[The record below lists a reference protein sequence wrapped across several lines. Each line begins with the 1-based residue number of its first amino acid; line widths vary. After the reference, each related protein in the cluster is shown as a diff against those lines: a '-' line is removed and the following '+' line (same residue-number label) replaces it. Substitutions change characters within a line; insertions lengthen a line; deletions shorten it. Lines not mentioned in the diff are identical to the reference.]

1 MRTMAILTG
10 TFFTLLGV
18 QNLWCAEET
27 SCDQIRNFSQERLH
41 AVSSTQFELNKLQ
54 FNCKLLPT
62 SGLQFLIA
70 TTPNPIETRLGLWF
84 DREVES
90 IQSAADSVGLRFQSA
105 WIPWDADL
113 LRDQT
118 DLDQRQK
125 QLQEKKKVEKEP
137 GLLLFGADKHASEAP
152 PLKDLVVLLVPETP
166 TGGIDTEVFCDAV
179 NIVVAETIEG
189 YTIPV
194 MGPNFSGSF
203 ASLAKILDGPAE
215 AGVDK
220 KACDG
225 AAKIRMI
232 SGSVMS
238 TKAWQEAFGKPSDG
252 HPVTQYHT
260 MVHDTELLWEIMDT
274 RLSPWKEESSER
286 PRVAILSE
294 SETRYG
300 GEQLSHQPS
309 QRLLLRYPRGI
320 SRLRNA
326 YSDQELKAATGG
338 QQQPSFRN
346 LLTFRI
352 FDAGPATDSTPVFAK
367 NQTPLSEDAV
377 VEAIARTLR
386 DEQIDMA
393 GILATDPFDAL
404 FIARYLRDA
413 CPNVRLFTL
422 DSDLLWVR
430 GAQDFPF
437 TGILAIT
444 TYPLMELNQ
453 RWTNLLNPQ
462 GGPTRKLF
470 PSRASE
476 GIYNAT
482 RSLLLGMG
490 DADARKD
497 SDHRQLAEYFDPLEG
512 CAGVAD
518 IREQCKTPPVWVT
531 VVSRDGYW
539 PIAVA
544 DPDSKLGSSPDSQL
558 LSWKSGDNNSQLS
571 CLPIPRLWQFLFAL
585 LTGFIVV
592 YSACLIVSLGRR
604 GQQRALAGWGI
615 WPREEGW
622 LARLCYLSISSLSLL
637 ALYAVYTAPMF
648 ALNRNEHSDYP
659 AVAGASMLLLLA
671 ASLAAVWKA
680 CLGPHHKRNGKDP
693 WHYGIL
699 ATAGVYVAILIW
711 ALVHLFF
718 LTDGQNHERF
728 FFAFRSMHLSSG
740 VAPIAPVLF
749 LLAGFFCWGK
759 VHLTRLA
766 LLHDRVPWLPQ
777 LGTCMEAEALEHER
791 KQLEGLVRDPLP
803 FHWRTLGAFAIIV
816 LIWNY
821 LASSLRSFEVWP
833 YERLVV
839 LSLSILYALL
849 FLTWGRIMAIWAK
862 FHLFLESLERHPI
875 RFAFSALPREETW
888 SPIFHASA
896 GKRSYSAEVHVRD
909 GLKVL
914 SEYLPPAL
922 EEAARKYNHQLEMV
936 LKRATAGLR
945 VPWSAHRDL
954 GERLGEV
961 DNLLIEILQPH
972 WDSGEWETAPAAKPP
987 RNQGD
992 SSDDHEDARPET
1004 SPWPADDPGRVAQ
1017 AMIAFQIISYIRY
1030 TLHQVRNLIYF
1041 VMVGF
1046 VLSMVALY
1054 SYPFQAPRT
1063 ITTFITIMFLVFAG
1077 GIVLVM
1083 AQADRDRILS
1093 RITNTTPGAL
1103 NSGFFKRLIIYLGL
1117 PLVTVVGSQVP
1128 SWGRFL
1134 FSWVQPA
1141 LEALK

>member
-1 MRTMAILTG
+1 MAILTG

-18 QNLWCAEET
+18 ENLWSAEET
-27 SCDQIRNFSQERLH
+27 SCDQIRNFAEQRLH
-41 AVSSTQFELNKLQ
+41 AVSSTPFDLNKLQ

-125 QLQEKKKVEKEP
+125 QLQEKEKVEREP
-137 GLLLFGADKHASEAP
+137 GLLLFRAEKHPSEAP
-152 PLKDLVVLLVPETP
+152 HLQDLVVLLVPETP
-166 TGGIDTEVFCDAV
+166 TGGIDTKVFCDAV
-179 NIVVAETIEG
+179 DIVVAETTQG
-189 YTIPV
+189 HPIPV

-203 ASLAKILDGPAE
+203 ASLAKILAGPVE
-215 AGVDK
+215 AGGDK

-225 AAKIRMI
+225 AAKLRMI
-232 SGSVMS
+232 SGSATS

-252 HPVTQYHT
+252 HPVTEYHT
-260 MVHDTELLWEIMDT
+260 MVHDTDLLWRMMDT
-274 RLSPWKEESSER
+274 RLAAWETEWSER
-286 PRVAILSE
+286 PRMAILSE

-300 GEQLSHQPS
+300 GDQPS
-309 QRLLLRYPRGI
+309 QNLSQPLLLRYPRGI

-386 DEQIDMA
+386 DEQINMA

-453 RWTNLLNPQ
+453 RWTNLHQDPQ

-490 DADARKD
+490 AADPPQD
-497 SDHRQLAEYFDPLEG
+497 SDHRQLAEYFNPLEG
-512 CAGVAD
+512 CAGGAD
-518 IREQCKTPPVWVT
+518 TREACKTPPVWVT

-544 DPDSKLGSSPDSQL
+544 DPDSNPDSKVDFKADSQL
-558 LSWKSGDNNSQLS
+558 LSWKSGDNQSQLS
-571 CLPIPRLWQFLFAL
+571 CLPIPRLWRFLFAL
-585 LTGFIVV
+585 LTGFIVF
-592 YSACLIVSLGRR
+592 YSACLIASLGRH
-604 GQQRALAGWGI
+604 GQKRALAGWGV

-622 LARLCYLSISSLSLL
+622 LARLCYLSISSVSLA

-648 ALNRNEHSDYP
+648 ALNRNEPSDYP
-659 AVAGASMLLLLA
+659 AVAGASMLLLLS
-671 ASLAAVWKA
+671 ASLAPILKA
-680 CLGPHHKRNGKDP
+680 CFGPHHKRNGKLDP

-699 ATAGVYVAILIW
+699 AIAGVYVAILIW
-711 ALVHLFF
+711 ALRHLFF
-718 LTDGQNHERF
+718 LPDAQNHERF

-740 VAPIAPVLF
+740 VAPIAPLLF

-816 LIWNY
+816 LIWDY
-821 LASSLRSFEVWP
+821 LASSLRSFEGWP
-833 YERLVV
+833 YETLVV
-839 LSLSILYALL
+839 LSLSVLYALL

-909 GLKVL
+909 GLKAL

-922 EEAARKYNHQLEMV
+922 EEAARRYNHQLEMV

-972 WDSGEWETAPAAKPP
+972 WDSGEWETAPAVKPA
-987 RNQGD
+987 RKQSD
-992 SSDDHEDARPET
+992 SSDDQ
-1004 SPWPADDPGRVAQ
+1004 ADDPGRAAQ
-1017 AMIAFQIISYIRY
+1017 AMIAFQVIGYIRY

-1063 ITTFITIMFLVFAG
+1063 ITTFITIMFLVFGG

-1083 AQADRDRILS
+1083 AQADRDRFLS

-1103 NSGFFKRLIIYLGL
+1103 NAGFFTRLITYLGV
-1117 PLVTVVGSQVP
+1117 PLVTVVASQVP

>member
-1 MRTMAILTG
+1 MRRMAILTG
-10 TFFTLLGV
+10 MFFTLWGM
-18 QNLWCAEET
+18 QNLCCAEET
-27 SCDQIRNFSQERLH
+27 SCDQIRNFAQERLH
-41 AVSSTQFELNKLQ
+41 SVSSTQFDLNKLQ

-125 QLQEKKKVEKEP
+125 QLQEKEKVEKEP
-137 GLLLFGADKHASEAP
+137 GLLLFRADKHPYEAP
-152 PLKDLVVLLVPETP
+152 RLQDLVVLLVPETP
-166 TGGIDTEVFCDAV
+166 TGGIDTKVFCDAV
-179 NIVVAETIEG
+179 DIIVAETMQG

-194 MGPNFSGSF
+194 VGPNFSGSF
-203 ASLAKILDGPAE
+203 ASLAKILNGPAE
-215 AGVDK
+215 ADGSK

-225 AAKIRMI
+225 AAKLRMI
-232 SGSVMS
+232 SGSATS
-238 TKAWQEAFGKPSDG
+238 TRAWQEAFGKPSDG
-252 HPVTQYHT
+252 HPVTEYHT
-260 MVHDTELLWEIMDT
+260 MVHDTDQLWKMLWNIMDT
-274 RLSPWKEESSER
+274 RLSPWEKEGSER
-286 PRVAILSE
+286 PRMAILSE

-300 GEQLSHQPS
+300 GDQPS
-309 QRLLLRYPRGI
+309 QNLSQPLLLRYPRGI

-386 DEQIDMA
+386 DEQINMA

-453 RWTNLLNPQ
+453 RWTSLHQDPQ

-482 RSLLLGMG
+482 RSLLLGTG
-490 DADARKD
+490 DAEPPKD
-497 SDHRQLAEYFDPLEG
+497 SDHRQLAEYFNAFG
-512 CAGVAD
+512 ACADGAD
-518 IREQCKTPPVWVT
+518 IGEQCKTPPVWAT

-544 DPDSKLGSSPDSQL
+544 NPESDPDSKADSQL
-558 LSWKSGDNNSQLS
+558 LSWKSHDNQPQLS
-571 CLPIPRLWQFLFAL
+571 VGPIPRLWRFLFAL
-585 LTGFIVV
+585 LTGFIVF
-592 YSACLIVSLGRR
+592 YSACLIASLGRR
-604 GQQRALAGWGI
+604 GQQRVLAGWGV

-622 LARLCYLSISSLSLL
+622 LARLCYLSISSLSLA

-648 ALNRNEHSDYP
+648 ALSRNELSDYP

-671 ASLAAVWKA
+671 ASLAPVLKA
-680 CLGPHHKRNGKDP
+680 CLGPHHKRNGKLDP

-699 ATAGVYVAILIW
+699 AIAGAYVVILIW
-711 ALVHLFF
+711 ALRHLFF
-718 LTDGQNHERF
+718 PLDTQNHERF
-728 FFAFRSMHLSSG
+728 FFAFRSIHLSSG
-740 VAPIAPVLF
+740 VAPIAPLLF

-766 LLHDRVPWLPQ
+766 LLHDRVPWLPR
-777 LGTCMEAEALEHER
+777 LGTGIEAEALENER

-833 YERLVV
+833 YEKLVV
-839 LSLSILYALL
+839 LSLSVLYALL

-922 EEAARKYNHQLEMV
+922 EEAARKFNHQLEMV

-987 RNQGD
+987 QKQID
-992 SSDDHEDARPET
+992 SSDDQEDARTVER
-1004 SPWPADDPGRVAQ
+1004 SPWPAGDPGRTAQ
-1017 AMIAFQIISYIRY
+1017 AMIAFQFISYIRY

-1041 VMVGF
+1041 VTVGF

-1093 RITNTTPGAL
+1093 RNT
-1103 NSGFFKRLIIYLGL
+1103 
-1117 PLVTVVGSQVP
+1117 
-1128 SWGRFL
+1128 
-1134 FSWVQPA
+1134 
-1141 LEALK
+1141 

>member
-1 MRTMAILTG
+1 
-10 TFFTLLGV
+10 
-18 QNLWCAEET
+18 
-27 SCDQIRNFSQERLH
+27 
-41 AVSSTQFELNKLQ
+41 
-54 FNCKLLPT
+54 
-62 SGLQFLIA
+62 
-70 TTPNPIETRLGLWF
+70 
-84 DREVES
+84 
-90 IQSAADSVGLRFQSA
+90 
-105 WIPWDADL
+105 
-113 LRDQT
+113 
-118 DLDQRQK
+118 
-125 QLQEKKKVEKEP
+125 
-137 GLLLFGADKHASEAP
+137 
-152 PLKDLVVLLVPETP
+152 
-166 TGGIDTEVFCDAV
+166 
-179 NIVVAETIEG
+179 
-189 YTIPV
+189 
-194 MGPNFSGSF
+194 
-203 ASLAKILDGPAE
+203 
-215 AGVDK
+215 
-220 KACDG
+220 
-225 AAKIRMI
+225 
-232 SGSVMS
+232 
-238 TKAWQEAFGKPSDG
+238 
-252 HPVTQYHT
+252 
-260 MVHDTELLWEIMDT
+260 
-274 RLSPWKEESSER
+274 
-286 PRVAILSE
+286 
-294 SETRYG
+294 
-300 GEQLSHQPS
+300 
-309 QRLLLRYPRGI
+309 
-320 SRLRNA
+320 
-326 YSDQELKAATGG
+326 
-338 QQQPSFRN
+338 
-346 LLTFRI
+346 
-352 FDAGPATDSTPVFAK
+352 
-367 NQTPLSEDAV
+367 
-377 VEAIARTLR
+377 
-386 DEQIDMA
+386 
-393 GILATDPFDAL
+393 
-404 FIARYLRDA
+404 
-413 CPNVRLFTL
+413 
-422 DSDLLWVR
+422 VR

-490 DADARKD
+490 SADHHKD
-497 SDHRQLAEYFDPLEG
+497 SDHGQLAEYFNPFED
-512 CAGVAD
+512 CAGGPDA
-518 IREQCKTPPVWVT
+518 REQCKTPPVWVM
-531 VVSRDGYW
+531 VVSREGYW

-544 DPDSKLGSSPDSQL
+544 DPDPDQDSSPDSKADSKPDSQL
-558 LSWKSGDNNSQLS
+558 LSWKSHDNKSQLS
-571 CLPIPRLWQFLFAL
+571 VGPIPRLWRLLFAL
-585 LTGFIVV
+585 LTGFMVF
-592 YSACLIVSLGRR
+592 YSACLIASLGRR
-604 GQQRALAGWGI
+604 GQQRALAGWGV

-648 ALNRNEHSDYP
+648 ALNRNQPSNYP

-671 ASLAAVWKA
+671 ASLAPVLKA
-680 CLGPHHKRNGKDP
+680 CLGPHHKRNGKLDP

-699 ATAGVYVAILIW
+699 AIAGVYVAVLIW
-711 ALVHLFF
+711 ALRHLFF
-718 LTDGQNHERF
+718 LPDAQSHERF

-740 VAPIAPVLF
+740 VAPIAPLLF

-777 LGTCMEAEALEHER
+777 LGTSIEAEALEQER
-791 KQLEGLVRDPLP
+791 KQLEALVRDPLP

-816 LIWNY
+816 LIWTY

-839 LSLSILYALL
+839 LSLSVLYALL

-896 GKRSYSAEVHVRD
+896 GKRSYTAEVHVRD

-914 SEYLPPAL
+914 SEYLSPAL
-922 EEAARKYNHQLEMV
+922 QEAARKYNHQLELV

-987 RNQGD
+987 QKQSD
-992 SSDDHEDARPET
+992 SSDDQQDARPVET
-1004 SPWPADDPGRVAQ
+1004 SLWPDDDPGRAAQ
-1017 AMIAFQIISYIRY
+1017 TMIAFQLIGYVRY

-1046 VLSMVALY
+1046 VLSMAALD

-1103 NSGFFKRLIIYLGL
+1103 NSGFFKRLVIYLGV
-1117 PLVTVVGSQVP
+1117 PLVTVIGSQVP

>member
-693 WHYGIL
+693 WHYESWRL
-699 ATAGVYVAILIW
+699 PAYMW
-711 ALVHLFF
+711 
-718 LTDGQNHERF
+718 
-728 FFAFRSMHLSSG
+728 RS
-740 VAPIAPVLF
+740 
-749 LLAGFFCWGK
+749 
-759 VHLTRLA
+759 
-766 LLHDRVPWLPQ
+766 
-777 LGTCMEAEALEHER
+777 
-791 KQLEGLVRDPLP
+791 
-803 FHWRTLGAFAIIV
+803 
-816 LIWNY
+816 
-821 LASSLRSFEVWP
+821 
-833 YERLVV
+833 
-839 LSLSILYALL
+839 
-849 FLTWGRIMAIWAK
+849 
-862 FHLFLESLERHPI
+862 
-875 RFAFSALPREETW
+875 
-888 SPIFHASA
+888 
-896 GKRSYSAEVHVRD
+896 
-909 GLKVL
+909 
-914 SEYLPPAL
+914 
-922 EEAARKYNHQLEMV
+922 
-936 LKRATAGLR
+936 
-945 VPWSAHRDL
+945 
-954 GERLGEV
+954 
-961 DNLLIEILQPH
+961 
-972 WDSGEWETAPAAKPP
+972 
-987 RNQGD
+987 
-992 SSDDHEDARPET
+992 
-1004 SPWPADDPGRVAQ
+1004 
-1017 AMIAFQIISYIRY
+1017 
-1030 TLHQVRNLIYF
+1030 
-1041 VMVGF
+1041 
-1046 VLSMVALY
+1046 
-1054 SYPFQAPRT
+1054 
-1063 ITTFITIMFLVFAG
+1063 
-1077 GIVLVM
+1077 
-1083 AQADRDRILS
+1083 
-1093 RITNTTPGAL
+1093 
-1103 NSGFFKRLIIYLGL
+1103 
-1117 PLVTVVGSQVP
+1117 
-1128 SWGRFL
+1128 
-1134 FSWVQPA
+1134 
-1141 LEALK
+1141 

>member
-1 MRTMAILTG
+1 MRRMAILTG
-10 TFFTLLGV
+10 TFFTLLGM

-27 SCDQIRNFSQERLH
+27 SCDQIRNFAEERLH

-125 QLQEKKKVEKEP
+125 QLQEKEKVEKEP
-137 GLLLFGADKHASEAP
+137 GLLLFRADKHPSEAP
-152 PLKDLVVLLVPETP
+152 RFEDLVVLLVPETP
-166 TGGIDTEVFCDAV
+166 TGGIDTKVFCDAV
-179 NIVVAETIEG
+179 DIVVGETMQG

-194 MGPNFSGSF
+194 VGPNFSGSF
-203 ASLAKILDGPAE
+203 ASLAKILNGPAE
-215 AGVDK
+215 ADGSK

-225 AAKIRMI
+225 AAKLRMI
-232 SGSVMS
+232 SGSATS
-238 TKAWQEAFGKPSDG
+238 TQAWQEAFGTPTYG

-274 RLSPWKEESSER
+274 RLSPWKEKNSER

-490 DADARKD
+490 SADHHKD
-497 SDHRQLAEYFDPLEG
+497 SDHGQLAEYFNPFED
-512 CAGVAD
+512 CAGGPDA
-518 IREQCKTPPVWVT
+518 REQCKTPPVWVT
-531 VVSRDGYW
+531 VVSREGYW

-544 DPDSKLGSSPDSQL
+544 DPDSSADSQL
-558 LSWKSGDNNSQLS
+558 LSWKSVENQSQLS
-571 CLPIPRLWQFLFAL
+571 VGPIPRLWRFLFAL
-585 LTGFIVV
+585 LTGFVV
-592 YSACLIVSLGRR
+592 FYSACLIASLGRR
-604 GQQRALAGWGI
+604 GQQRALAGWGV

-622 LARLCYLSISSLSLL
+622 LARLCYLSISSLSLA

-648 ALNRNEHSDYP
+648 ALSRSELSDYP
-659 AVAGASMLLLLA
+659 AVAGASMLLLLV
-671 ASLAAVWKA
+671 ASLAPVLKA
-680 CLGPHHKRNGKDP
+680 CLGPHHKRNGKLDA

-699 ATAGVYVAILIW
+699 AIAGVYVSILIW
-711 ALVHLFF
+711 ALLHLFF
-718 LTDGQNHERF
+718 LPDAQNHERF

-740 VAPIAPVLF
+740 VAPIAPLLF

-777 LGTCMEAEALEHER
+777 LGTCIEAEALEHER

-816 LIWNY
+816 LIWTY
-821 LASSLRSFEVWP
+821 LASSLRTFEVWP

-839 LSLSILYALL
+839 LSLAVLYALL

-862 FHLFLESLERHPI
+862 LHLFLESLERHPI

-914 SEYLPPAL
+914 SECLPPAL

-961 DNLLIEILQPH
+961 DKLLIEILQPH
-972 WDSGEWETAPAAKPP
+972 WDSSGWETAPAVKP
-987 RNQGD
+987 QKQSA
-992 SSDDHEDARPET
+992 SSEDQADARPVEA
-1004 SPWPADDPGRVAQ
+1004 SLWPADDPGRVAQ
-1017 AMIAFQIISYIRY
+1017 AMIAFQIIGYIRY

-1063 ITTFITIMFLVFAG
+1063 ITTFITIMFLVFGG

-1093 RITNTTPGAL
+1093 RITNTRPGAL
-1103 NSGFFKRLIIYLGL
+1103 NAGFFTRLITYLGL
-1117 PLVTVVGSQVP
+1117 PLVTVVASQVP

>member
-1 MRTMAILTG
+1 
-10 TFFTLLGV
+10 
-18 QNLWCAEET
+18 
-27 SCDQIRNFSQERLH
+27 
-41 AVSSTQFELNKLQ
+41 
-54 FNCKLLPT
+54 
-62 SGLQFLIA
+62 
-70 TTPNPIETRLGLWF
+70 
-84 DREVES
+84 
-90 IQSAADSVGLRFQSA
+90 
-105 WIPWDADL
+105 
-113 LRDQT
+113 
-118 DLDQRQK
+118 
-125 QLQEKKKVEKEP
+125 
-137 GLLLFGADKHASEAP
+137 
-152 PLKDLVVLLVPETP
+152 
-166 TGGIDTEVFCDAV
+166 
-179 NIVVAETIEG
+179 
-189 YTIPV
+189 
-194 MGPNFSGSF
+194 
-203 ASLAKILDGPAE
+203 
-215 AGVDK
+215 
-220 KACDG
+220 
-225 AAKIRMI
+225 
-232 SGSVMS
+232 
-238 TKAWQEAFGKPSDG
+238 
-252 HPVTQYHT
+252 
-260 MVHDTELLWEIMDT
+260 MDT
-274 RLSPWKEESSER
+274 RLSPWKEERSE
-286 PRVAILSE
+286 PPELPKIAILSE

-300 GEQLSHQPS
+300 GDQNPSENGDQPSQNPS

-453 RWTNLLNPQ
+453 RWTNLQSPQ

-490 DADARKD
+490 DADHPQD
-497 SDHRQLAEYFDPLEG
+497 SDHGQLAEYFNPFER
-512 CAGVAD
+512 CAGGD
-518 IREQCKTPPVWVT
+518 FQEHCKTPPVWVT

-544 DPDSKLGSSPDSQL
+544 DPDSKADSQL
-558 LSWKSGDNNSQLS
+558 LSWRSHDNQSQLS
-571 CLPIPRLWQFLFAL
+571 VGPIPRLWRFLFAL
-585 LTGFIVV
+585 LTGFVV
-592 YSACLIVSLGRR
+592 FYSACLIASLGRL

-622 LARLCYLSISSLSLL
+622 LARLCYLSISSLSLM

-648 ALNRNEHSDYP
+648 ALNRNEPSDYP

-671 ASLAAVWKA
+671 ASLAPVLKA
-680 CLGPHHKRNGKDP
+680 CLDPQHKRNGKPDP

-699 ATAGVYVAILIW
+699 AIAGVYVAILIW
-711 ALVHLFF
+711 ALRQIFF
-718 LTDGQNHERF
+718 LPDAQNHERF

-740 VAPIAPVLF
+740 VAPIAPLLF
-749 LLAGFFCWGK
+749 LLTGFFCWGK

-777 LGTCMEAEALEHER
+777 LGTCTGADALERER

-816 LIWNY
+816 LIWDY

-833 YERLVV
+833 YEKLVV
-839 LSLSILYALL
+839 LSLSVLYALL

-862 FHLFLESLERHPI
+862 LHLFLESLERHPI

-914 SEYLPPAL
+914 REYLLPGL
-922 EEAARKYNHQLEMV
+922 EEAAHNYNQQLEIV

-945 VPWSAHRDL
+945 VPRCAHRHL

-961 DNLLIEILQPH
+961 DKLLIEILQPH
-972 WDSGEWETAPAAKPP
+972 WDSGGWETAPAVKP
-987 RNQGD
+987 QKQSD
-992 SSDDHEDARPET
+992 SSEDQADARPVEA
-1004 SPWPADDPGRVAQ
+1004 SLWPADDPGRAAQ
-1017 AMIAFQIISYIRY
+1017 AMIAFQIIGYIRY

-1063 ITTFITIMFLVFAG
+1063 ITTFITVMFLVFGG

-1083 AQADRDRILS
+1083 AQADRDRFLS
-1093 RITNTTPGAL
+1093 RITNTRPGAL
-1103 NSGFFKRLIIYLGL
+1103 NAGFFTRLITYLGL
-1117 PLVTVVGSQVP
+1117 PLVTVVASQVP